1 MDQWGPTIGQLL
13 QISKLSKPGACQQIG
28 GYSIAHMYSV
38 FTSPKV
44 FGILLSLVLINVQ
57 NLSFMIYE
65 ILFLV
70 ESNILQ

>member
-1 MDQWGPTIGQLL
+1 MDQWVGPHWPTTSVF
-13 QISKLSKPGACQQIG
+13 QIVKNRGIG
-28 GYSIAHMYSV
+28 GILLFMNYMYSV